1 MKLKGL
7 QDIFVTQVKQMA
19 SLKHESIRFNDEQ
32 EPTLPWLQI
41 KEIPHPTITNSDVVY
56 HITNKTKFLM
66 NNLEFGGYCCWILTN
81 TDGLLVPALANAGV
95 VEYKSRFYGFC
106 SILAAN
112 SFCLNPLE

>member
-1 MKLKGL
+1 M
-7 QDIFVTQVKQMA
+7 TQVEQMA
-19 SLKHESIRFNDEQ
+19 SLKHECIRFDDEQ
-32 EPTLPWLQI
+32 EATLPWLQI

-66 NNLEFGGYCCWILTN
+66 NNLEFGGYCCWILIN

-106 SILAAN
+106 SISAAN